1 MRMPISLTLLHD
13 FRSIRT
19 ICIILLSCYVLDS
32 NCQPIQ
38 SVSKNPSTERLLKY
52 ECYLLSSSSHY
63 TLFLFIPYLFYFYPQ
78 LHLLLLLLCK
88 QVHTQV
94 FIFQS
99 VARLCQDQKLVL
111 VNLLLEMGILYH
123 IEDMKNQCEYSCKTI
138 FCIHYRSEPQTNH
151 IYVLIKQYNL
161 SSCTNQSQTSTPINF
176 LLVNFN
182 RPTCKTVSLPTL
194 QPLDRILCIQP
205 LDL

>member
-1 MRMPISLTLLHD
+1 MRIPISLTLLHD

-19 ICIILLSCYVLDS
+19 ICMILLSYYVLDS

-52 ECYLLSSSSHY
+52 ECYLLSSSSHH

-78 LHLLLLLLCK
+78 LHLLLSLLCK
-88 QVHTQV
+88 QAHTQV

-99 VARLCQDQKLVL
+99 SYDQKLDL

-123 IEDMKNQCEYSCKTI
+123 IENMKNQCEYSCKTI
-138 FCIHYRSEPQTNH
+138 FCIYYRSEPQTNH
-151 IYVLIKQYNL
+151 IQVLIKQYNL

-182 RPTCKTVSLPTL
+182 RPTCRTVSLPTS
-194 QPLDRILCIQP
+194 QPLGRILCIQP